1 MKRALHDPVSHY
13 WTKLQQDTIILKDY
27 AERSGSMF
35 CTNCG
40 AQIPDDSIFC
50 DQCGYRVAGESTGQQ
65 AQAGQQDYAGQ
76 QYRSEQQY
84 QAVPADVPDGKSSGS
99 KVAVYAVIGVAVLA
113 VAGAGIFFLRK
124 GKSGDEKDQ
133 KPAII
138 AESDAQVS
146 EASGGAGS
154 DEVGKAESAGTVES
168 ADEKENGSGAPSA
181 GEKDS
186 GKSRADLKA
195 EIGADLKADLQ
206 AEAGESQAEET
217 QTGDEAETSEAD
229 ISQGLEEAAGEGL
242 TADEMAELAEKLS
255 TTESA
260 MALDFE
266 WAMEY
271 VLYGGEDS
279 ESVVADPSQVER
291 ITGDMQPLLNGGWKA
306 FMFTKTGD
314 YGSDVERYFNAEILT
329 SDEDF
334 WLGANWNYVFDPGNG
349 TSAEESG
356 RGSFNGSFD
365 AANGTATAAASDAR
379 IDFDAFYI
387 SKDGK
392 TEYALGKY
400 YWISGEID
408 QIALMRSVDR

>member
-1 MKRALHDPVSHY
+1 
-13 WTKLQQDTIILKDY
+13 
-27 AERSGSMF
+27 MF
-35 CTNCG
+35 CPNCG

-50 DQCGYRVAGESTGQQ
+50 DQCGYRVAGESIGQQ

-124 GKSGDEKDQ
+124 GKRGDEKDQ
-133 KPAII
+133 KPAIV

-146 EASGGAGS
+146 EQAGGAGA
-154 DEVGKAESAGTVES
+154 DEEESAVTVES
-168 ADEKENGSGAPSA
+168 AEEKEKGSSA
-181 GEKDS
+181 ASADEKDS
-186 GKSRADLKA
+186 FGS
-195 EIGADLKADLQ
+195 EVDLKADLQ

>member
-1 MKRALHDPVSHY
+1 
-13 WTKLQQDTIILKDY
+13 
-27 AERSGSMF
+27 MF
-35 CTNCG
+35 CPNCG

-84 QAVPADVPDGKSSGS
+84 QAVPADVPDGKNSGS

-124 GKSGDEKDQ
+124 GKSGDEKEQ
-133 KPAII
+133 KPAIV

-146 EASGGAGS
+146 EQTGGAGA
-154 DEVGKAESAGTVES
+154 DEEESAGTVES
-168 ADEKENGSGAPSA
+168 ADEKEKGSSA
-181 GEKDS
+181 ASADEKDS
-186 GKSRADLKA
+186 SGS
-195 EIGADLKADLQ
+195 EVDLKADLQ

-217 QTGDEAETSEAD
+217 QTGDEAETSEED

-279 ESVVADPSQVER
+279 ESVVADPSQAER

-356 RGSFNGSFD
+356 RGSFIGSFD

>member
-1 MKRALHDPVSHY
+1 
-13 WTKLQQDTIILKDY
+13 
-27 AERSGSMF
+27 MF
-35 CTNCG
+35 CPNCG
-40 AQIPDDSIFC
+40 TQIPDDSIFC

-65 AQAGQQDYAGQ
+65 AQAGQQDYAGE

-84 QAVPADVPDGKSSGS
+84 QAVPADVADGKSSGS
-99 KVAVYAVIGVAVLA
+99 KVAIYAVIGVAVLA

-168 ADEKENGSGAPSA
+168 ADEKENGSGAASA

-186 GKSRADLKA
+186 GESRADLKA
-195 EIGADLKADLQ
+195 DIGADLKADLQ
-206 AEAGESQAEET
+206 AETAQAQTEEA
-217 QTGDEAETSEAD
+217 QTGDEAGSSETD

>member
-1 MKRALHDPVSHY
+1 
-13 WTKLQQDTIILKDY
+13 
-27 AERSGSMF
+27 MF
-35 CTNCG
+35 CPNCG

-65 AQAGQQDYAGQ
+65 AQAGQQDYTGQ

-124 GKSGDEKDQ
+124 GKSGDEKEQ
-133 KPAII
+133 KPAIV

-146 EASGGAGS
+146 EQAGGAGA
-154 DEVGKAESAGTVES
+154 DEEESAGTVES
-168 ADEKENGSGAPSA
+168 ADEKENGSGAASA

-195 EIGADLKADLQ
+195 DIGADLKADLQ

-334 WLGANWNYVFDPGNG
+334 WLGANWNYVFDPGNE

-365 AANGTATAAASDAR
+365 AANGTATAAASHAR

>member
-1 MKRALHDPVSHY
+1 
-13 WTKLQQDTIILKDY
+13 
-27 AERSGSMF
+27 MF

-124 GKSGDEKDQ
+124 GKRGDEKDQ
-133 KPAII
+133 KPAIV

-146 EASGGAGS
+146 EQAGGAGA
-154 DEVGKAESAGTVES
+154 DEEESAGTVES
-168 ADEKENGSGAPSA
+168 ADEKEKGSSA
-181 GEKDS
+181 ASADEKDS
-186 GKSRADLKA
+186 SGS
-195 EIGADLKADLQ
+195 EVDLKADLQ